1 MQTDCLPLHPFAL
14 ELLQALEL
22 LGIEKLVDAA
32 EVLAHTLVTKLVDL
46 GDEAVEEVAVVTH
59 DDEGAVIVLQGLLKH
74 VLGLEVEVVGGLVE
88 YEQVHRLK
96 QKFKQRKAC
105 VVTTREHI

>member
-22 LGIEKLVDAA
+22 LGVEKLVDAA

-46 GDEAVEEVAVVTH
+46 GYKTIEEVAVVT
-59 DDEGAVIVLQGLLKH
+59 DNNQCT
-74 VLGLEVEVVGGLVE
+74 VEIYQCLPQNVFCLYIKMVGWLVE
-88 YEQVHRLK
+88 NQQVDG
-96 QKFKQRKAC
+96 F
-105 VVTTREHI
+105 